1 MMKKLYLYSTP
12 SWYENRIKLN
22 EIPFLKIGHTET
34 QTVSDRIQQQDTTS
48 NPEALIC
55 MGEYDVDFNDTDFHD
70 WLEEQGYERSRED
83 KLREFFNITKEQTEY
98 ELEIFKRERLKTVSK
113 NLKELKLHEHQVNFV
128 NKILN
133 SWKDWDSSLDFLLFA
148 KCRSGKSLWS

>member
-1 MMKKLYLYSTP
+1 
-12 SWYENRIKLN
+12 
-22 EIPFLKIGHTET
+22 
-34 QTVSDRIQQQDTTS
+34 
-48 NPEALIC
+48 

-98 ELEIFKRERLKTVSK
+98 ELEIFKRERLKTASK

-133 SWKDWDSSLDFLLFA
+133 SWKI
-148 KCRSGKSLWS
+148 GIVP